1 MKDFIGDNII
11 NKEWKKMKLQNKKFY
26 RRYFW
31 GLTSVKEVK
40 NV

>member
-1 MKDFIGDNII
+1 MKDFIG
-11 NKEWKKMKLQNKKFY
+11 NKEWEKMKLQNKKCY
-26 RRYFW
+26 RRYFG